1 MSSTKAPKD
10 SVVVRP
16 ERTRVTHPEQPQP
29 HLEAFADKV
38 REILANLG
46 ENPGREGLLKTPER
60 VEKSLRFLTQGYA
73 MTVEEVIGDAVF
85 EETHQSMIMVR
96 DIELYSLCEHHLLP
110 FFGRAHV
117 AYIPD
122 GKILGLSKVA
132 RIVDVF
138 ARRLQVQERLTDQ
151 IADAIMTVLKP
162 SGVGVVIEAAHF
174 CMMMRGVEK
183 QNSRTVTSA
192 LRGIF
197 RDDKKTRDE
206 FLRLA
211 YGGRYSE

>member
-1 MSSTKAPKD
+1 MSTTKAADVAPR
-10 SVVVRP
+10 SAAAGAGEP
-16 ERTRVTHPEQPQP
+16 
-29 HLEAFADKV
+29 FADLV
-38 REILANLG
+38 RRILASLG
-46 ENPGREGLLKTPER
+46 EDPDRDGLVKTPDR
-60 VEKSLRFLTQGYA
+60 VERSLRWLTQGYGQ
-73 MTVEEVIGDAVF
+73 TVADAVGDAVF

-117 AYIPD
+117 AYVPN
-122 GKILGLSKVA
+122 GKIMGLSKTA
-132 RIVDVF
+132 RIVDLF

-151 IADAIMTVLKP
+151 IADAVMDVLRP
-162 SGVGVVIEAAHF
+162 HGAGVVIEAAHF

-192 LRGIF
+192 VRGIF
-197 RDDKKTRDE
+197 RDDYKTRDE

-211 YGGRYSE
+211 HNHNDR

>member
-1 MSSTKAPKD
+1 MSTIKARED
-10 SVVVRP
+10 
-16 ERTRVTHPEQPQP
+16 RTLVTHPGPEPT
-29 HLEAFADKV
+29 HLEPFADKV
-38 REILANLG
+38 REILFALG

-60 VEKSLRFLTQGYA
+60 VESSLRWLTQGYR
-73 MTVEEVIGDAVF
+73 MSVEDAVGDAVF

-96 DIELYSLCEHHLLP
+96 DIELYSMCEHHLLP

-117 AYIPD
+117 AYIPN

-138 ARRLQVQERLTDQ
+138 ARRLQVQERMTDQ
-151 IADAIMTVLKP
+151 IADAVMDVLQP
-162 SGVGVVIEAAHF
+162 TGVGVVIEAAHF

-197 RDDKKTRDE
+197 RDDSKTRVE

-211 YGGRYSE
+211 HGGRNPE

>member
-1 MSSTKAPKD
+1 MSSTKAAD
-10 SVVVRP
+10 AAIRP
-16 ERTRVTHPEQPQP
+16 PAGAAGEP
-29 HLEAFADKV
+29 FADLV
-38 REILANLG
+38 RRILASLG
-46 ENPGREGLLKTPER
+46 EDPDRQGLVKTPER
-60 VEKSLRFLTQGYA
+60 VEGALRWLTQGYGQSVRDA
-73 MTVEEVIGDAVF
+73 VGDAVF
-85 EETHQSMIMVR
+85 EEAHQSMIMVR

-117 AYIPD
+117 AYIPN
-122 GKILGLSKVA
+122 GRIMGLSKVA

-138 ARRLQVQERLTDQ
+138 ARRLQVQERMTDQ
-151 IADAIMTVLKP
+151 IADAVMDVIRP
-162 SGVGVVIEAAHF
+162 HGVGVVIEAAHF

-197 RDDKKTRDE
+197 RDDSKTRDE

-211 YGGRYSE
+211 HNHPNE